1 MAERRNVLTTR
12 DASGGANVTVVAL
25 PRSAEKV
32 DRELVEQAVA
42 HIRDALA
49 KTVTRGMDEV
59 GRYLLKTFYDDDP
72 ELYFSASPSKHASL
86 RLLIE
91 RCESMDFPVSR
102 TFLGNALRM
111 AAVSKDLPQAATFRR
126 LPSSHRVELLR
137 LKAPEN
143 VERLASKAISQKLS
157 VQKLRALIQ
166 KEMERG
172 SAASDRGRKR
182 TPQVLRTIEACLR
195 VLRDEETGKLLV
207 RRSDVDEMTDEQ
219 LARAQTALA
228 SLEKR
233 VADLRRLVGKAA

>member
-1 MAERRNVLTTR
+1 MVERRNALTTR
-12 DASGGANVTVVAL
+12 DASDSANATVVAL

-32 DRELVEQAVA
+32 DRDLVERAVS
-42 HIRDALA
+42 HIRDELT

-59 GRYLLKTFYDDDP
+59 GRYLLQTFYDNDP

-102 TFLGNALRM
+102 TFLANSLRM
-111 AAVSKDLPQAATFRR
+111 AAVSKDLPRAATFRR

-166 KEMERG
+166 KEV
-172 SAASDRGRKR
+172 DR
-182 TPQVLRTIEACLR
+182 
-195 VLRDEETGKLLV
+195 
-207 RRSDVDEMTDEQ
+207 
-219 LARAQTALA
+219 TALPRIA
-228 SLEKR
+228 DGR
-233 VADLRRLVGKAA
+233 VADGSERRRRCERSRLACGHCGTKRRASYWSAGATSMR

>member
-1 MAERRNVLTTR
+1 MLERRNALTTR
-12 DASGGANVTVVAL
+12 DANGDATVVPL

-32 DRELVEQAVA
+32 DRELVERAVL
-42 HIRDALA
+42 HIRGELT
-49 KTVTRGMDEV
+49 KTVACGVDEV
-59 GRYLLKTFYDDDP
+59 GRYLLQTFYDDDP
-72 ELYFSASPSKHASL
+72 DLYYSASPNEHASL

-102 TFLGNALRM
+102 TFLANALRM
-111 AAVSKDLPQAATFRR
+111 AAVSKDLPRAATFRR

-143 VERLASKAISQKLS
+143 VERFASKAISQKLS

-166 KEMERG
+166 KEVERG
-172 SAASDRGRKR
+172 SGSSGRGRKR
-182 TPQVLRTIEACLR
+182 TPQALRAIEACLR
-195 VLRDEETGKLLV
+195 ALRDEEAGKLLV
-207 RRSDVDEMTDEQ
+207 RRSDVDDMTEEQ

-233 VADLRRLVGKAA
+233 VADLRRLLD